1 MDLGVDW
8 VMVKRLLVQ
17 HGLMHVWSGIMMSL
31 YRLRSKDQKDYR
43 EASRLIEKFEIEA
56 AEKLRPNDLT
66 VQVENLIRK
75 LKELGMKICL
85 VTKQSRRTAEIA
97 LKNIRLKDLFD
108 LVVSREEE
116 ITRRGQ
122 LEICLMKTHVA
133 SLFHIGDMM
142 VDIVSTY
149 RIGGLPL
156 CKANRRYNLIQSF
169 RLGAPAS
176 MSLPTLLRFLRGLAD
191 QNYTSYRSE

>member
-1 MDLGVDW
+1 
-8 VMVKRLLVQ
+8 
-17 HGLMHVWSGIMMSL
+17 
-31 YRLRSKDQKDYR
+31 
-43 EASRLIEKFEIEA
+43 
-56 AEKLRPNDLT
+56 
-66 VQVENLIRK
+66 
-75 LKELGMKICL
+75 MKVCL

-156 CKANRRYNLIQSF
+156 CKANRIDNLIQSL

-176 MSLPTLLRFLRGLAD
+176 MSLPTLLRFLREIAD
-191 QNYTSYRSE
+191 

>member
-1 MDLGVDW
+1 
-8 VMVKRLLVQ
+8 
-17 HGLMHVWSGIMMSL
+17 MMSL

-75 LKELGMKICL
+75 LEELGMKICL
-85 VTKQSRRTAEIA
+85 VTKQSRRTAEMA
-97 LKNIRLKDLFD
+97 LENLKLKDLFD
-108 LVVSREEE
+108 LVVSRDEE
-116 ITRRGQ
+116 ITRRRQ
-122 LEICLMKTHVA
+122 LEICLRKTNAA

-156 CKANRRYNLIQSF
+156 CKANRRYNLIRSF

-176 MSLPTLLRFLRGLAD
+176 MRLPTLLRFLRGLVH
-191 QNYTSYRSE
+191 QNYTSYQSEVEIKDFKD